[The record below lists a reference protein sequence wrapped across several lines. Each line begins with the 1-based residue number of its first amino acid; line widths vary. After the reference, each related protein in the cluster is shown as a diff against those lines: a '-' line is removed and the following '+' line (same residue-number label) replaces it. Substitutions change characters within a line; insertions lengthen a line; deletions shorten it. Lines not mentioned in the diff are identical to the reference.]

1 MNEKRLKAAAGQA
14 VSYRNYRRARDRALT
29 KLATA
34 HFEQYKELLEKE
46 KAFDEQMGKKWL
58 DINGTTAA
66 SLVDTRS
73 DSSSAPIIK
82 ERTQATM
89 GEKREN
95 RQTAIKFSKALGYTP
110 RERACL
116 VTLWTRESR
125 FDHLAKNQ
133 RGSSAYGIAQLLR
146 ERSGDPELQILHGLR
161 YIEHRYRGSA
171 CRALRHHA
179 RGWY

>member
-1 MNEKRLKAAAGQA
+1 MNKWVRSGLILTALLLLASWIHNPMPALHLQA
-14 VSYRNYRRARDRALT
+14 KPV
-29 KLATA
+29 
-34 HFEQYKELLEKE
+34 
-46 KAFDEQMGKKWL
+46 M
-58 DINGTTAA
+58 
-66 SLVDTRS
+66 
-73 DSSSAPIIK
+73 K
-82 ERTQATM
+82 ERTKATM

-95 RQTAIKFSKALGYTP
+95 RQTAIKFSKALGYSP

-161 YIEHRYRGSA
+161 YLEHRYRGSA

-179 RGWY
+179 KGWY